1 MRDPLLARAE
11 SAILENRVLRREG
24 DVLRNQIEDARAELR
39 RSVFESEM
47 QRAEFKAM
55 REDRQPR

>member
-11 SAILENRVLRREG
+11 LAILENRLLRR
-24 DVLRNQIEDARAELR
+24 DCDSLRTQIDNARAELR

-47 QRAEFKAM
+47 QRSEFKAIH
-55 REDRQPR
+55 EDRH